1 MKGWSE
7 AGKGGKKQKEE
18 TASPRKDRK
27 TKWRKTEWRKGKMT
41 TKQSWK
47 MPAET
52 LGQRALTERLG
63 AFVEIIIIILILNVT
78 HQFFFLFK

>member
-1 MKGWSE
+1 MKGWSG
-7 AGKGGKKQKEE
+7 AGKRGKKQMEK

-27 TKWRKTEWRKGKMT
+27 TKWRKTKWRKGKMT

-63 AFVEIIIIILILNVT
+63 AFFEIIIILILNVT